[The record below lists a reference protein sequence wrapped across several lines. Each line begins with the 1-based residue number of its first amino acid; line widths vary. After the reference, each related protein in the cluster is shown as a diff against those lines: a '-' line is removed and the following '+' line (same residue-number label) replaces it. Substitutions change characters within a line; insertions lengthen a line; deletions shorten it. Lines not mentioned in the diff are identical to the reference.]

1 MKDPAYAEAV
11 SEEAVGGAHA
21 LAKLLQMPCDSV
33 LLDRNLPDLDAAEVA
48 DEIRRQFPRIA
59 VELVDSRTERTKTQE
74 RQSGETKGEPHVEDG
89 AATPADEDMWT
100 PDMLGPSGDPL
111 PGMIGTSRAMEQ
123 VFRLVRMV
131 ASRDRRFW

>member
-1 MKDPAYAEAV
+1 MAAIATPGFARSHGRILIASADPAFRQQVMKDPVYTEAV

-59 VELVDSRTERTKTQE
+59 VELVDSRTEPTKTQE
-74 RQSGETKGEPHVEDG
+74 RRN
-89 AATPADEDMWT
+89 W
-100 PDMLGPSGDPL
+100 PSGKGGWGST
-111 PGMIGTSRAMEQ
+111 PG
-123 VFRLVRMV
+123 L
-131 ASRDRRFW
+131 